1 MFDIPPDPIAFSI
14 GPINIGWYG
23 LCYALGLAAAYL
35 LLVWLARRAGE
46 DPDIVG
52 NGIIIVAVAALIGGR
67 LYHVIDQWQLYA
79 NDPLKI
85 ILPPY
90 SGLGVYGGIFTG
102 AIAAW
107 WYARRRH
114 VSFARWADIIAPALF
129 VMQAIGRW
137 GNYFNQEL
145 YGPPTT
151 LPWGIPIDCAH
162 RLQNVYSCAVLPETT
177 RFHPM
182 FLYESIS
189 GALGAIFLIWLGF
202 RLRSRLRPGD
212 LLLVFFIW
220 YGTTRFLLENL
231 RADNWTF
238 FGVPTAQIISVIVIL
253 VGVGGLIYRH
263 RRGHPADRPP
273 AFPQNATWGA
283 LGAEWMTRPIDEPW
297 ANVPPPKKEA
307 VDWDAIIDADD
318 EAPADHGGP
327 PTDPAGL
334 ASEPVAPASEP
345 DQPFDEPTPDETSPQ
360 GAAEPPDRPV

>member
-14 GPINIGWYG
+14 GPLNIGWYG
-23 LCYALGLAAAYL
+23 LCYAIGLAAAYL

-67 LYHVIDQWQLYA
+67 LYHVIDQWHLYA

-90 SGLGVYGGIFTG
+90 SGLGVYGGIVTG
-102 AIAAW
+102 TIAAW
-107 WYARRRH
+107 WYARRRG
-114 VSFARWADIIAPALF
+114 VSFPRWADIIAPAIF

-162 RLQNVYSCAVLPETT
+162 RLSDVYACTVFPETT
-177 RFHPM
+177 RFHPL

-189 GALGAIFLIWLGF
+189 GVLGAIFLVWLGF
-202 RLRSRLRPGD
+202 RFRSRLRPGD

-238 FGVPTAQIISVIVIL
+238 FGIPTAQIVSLIGIL
-253 VGVGGLIYRH
+253 IGVGGLIYRH
-263 RRGHPADRPP
+263 RRGHPADRPA

-307 VDWDAIIDADD
+307 VDWDAIIDANDD
-318 EAPADHGGP
+318 DIDGSAAVDE
-327 PTDPAGL
+327 
-334 ASEPVAPASEP
+334 VAPDTTDTNEERPS
-345 DQPFDEPTPDETSPQ
+345 TP
-360 GAAEPPDRPV
+360 PPDDRQT